1 VPLPTRKHLDT
12 IGDVH
17 GQAGKLE
24 RFLRVLGYAKIGGVY
39 GLAGRKAVFVGD
51 LIDRGPAI
59 GETLEIVKAMVDAG
73 NAICAMGN
81 HELNALAFQIPDGT
95 GSYIRPHT
103 KKNIKQHA
111 KTLVFFVSRPG
122 VKEHS
127 LK

>member
-1 VPLPTRKHLDT
+1 MPLPTRKHLDT

-59 GETLEIVKAMVDAG
+59 GETLEIVKAMVDG
-73 NAICAMGN
+73 GSAICAMGN
-81 HELNALAFQIPDGT
+81 HELNALAFQIRTAPDPTFVRTPRKISNSTLRRWSFSHLGLP
-95 GSYIRPHT
+95 RR
-103 KKNIKQHA
+103 NII
-111 KTLVFFVSRPG
+111 
-122 VKEHS
+122 
-127 LK
+127 